1 MELVMEHR
9 RPQLFFL
16 IILIGGSLI
25 GGWYLLQGRNG
36 SRGNALQASGTV
48 EAVEVEVAAE
58 LGGVVLEV
66 MVAEADRV
74 EAGQV
79 LVRLDDRMLQAQF
92 DQAEAV
98 LAAAQASY
106 DLAQANAE
114 QADVRQQAMI
124 TAARFELISAQQAL
138 DTLYES
144 AAMQAAQAQL
154 ALAQAQD
161 ALDNAEY
168 RWRVQQPGSRAGG
181 DIINAAEANLILVDQ
196 EVERAQKEFNK
207 YAGRDEDDPVRAL
220 ALSNLSAVRQK
231 RDAILRQLNWY
242 KGEPDVIEQ
251 AVLDAEVAFSM
262 AQVEDAS
269 RVWGDHQ
276 DGPDPDDVAL
286 LDERLVNARA
296 QLAAAQADNPTVEQ
310 LAVAAAQI
318 AAAQAN
324 LKIIQVQLEKTVI
337 QAPVAGVVLSRNVE
351 RGEMVVPG
359 VTIVVIGELDAL
371 TITVF
376 VPEDRYGQ
384 IDLGQLAE
392 VQTDSFPGEIFSS
405 TVVRIADQAE
415 FTPRNVQTAEG
426 RRTTVF
432 AVQLAV
438 DDPLS
443 RLKPGMP
450 ADVTFSR

>member
-1 MELVMEHR
+1 MEHR

-392 VQTDSFPGEIFSS
+392 VQTIHSPGRFSVLLLYALQIRRS
-405 TVVRIADQAE
+405 SRRAMCRLQKVGV
-415 FTPRNVQTAEG
+415 PRFLQSSW
-426 RRTTVF
+426 
-432 AVQLAV
+432 LLMI
-438 DDPLS
+438 P
-443 RLKPGMP
+443 
-450 ADVTFSR
+450 